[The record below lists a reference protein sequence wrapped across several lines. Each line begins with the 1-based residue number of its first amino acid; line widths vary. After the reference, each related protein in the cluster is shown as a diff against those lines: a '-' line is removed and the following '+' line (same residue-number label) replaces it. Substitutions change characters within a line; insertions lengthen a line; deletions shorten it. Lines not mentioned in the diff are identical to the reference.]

1 MTAPERHEAER
12 FLTALDPS
20 ADARFTFQTFDDS
33 KERRACRKKTGE
45 QDPFAN
51 IRHGTLAQHWKELV
65 KLNAAGA
72 GIFVCVNAT
81 DLKGRKKKNVVRI
94 RANYI
99 DLDGAPLDPVHA
111 AKLPPHVITETSP
124 GRFHA
129 YWRVADEPL
138 EEFTPL
144 QKALIGRFNSDPS
157 IQDLPR
163 VLRIPGFVH
172 RKDGATFLSRILQ
185 INEIGPYKWED
196 LRKAFP
202 PPADDKPPR
211 RQQCWHSTDHDD
223 LRGQW
228 CKLND
233 EAIRRYPDWVPDVFP
248 AAHKVDKG

>member
-1 MTAPERHEAER
+1 MTAPDRHEAER

-33 KERRACRKKTGE
+33 KERRECRKKTGE

-72 GIFVCVNAT
+72 GIFVCVNAS

-144 QKALIGRFNSDPS
+144 QKALDWTLQQRS
-157 IQDLPR
+157 INPR
-163 VLRIPGFVH
+163 
-172 RKDGATFLSRILQ
+172 S
-185 INEIGPYKWED
+185 
-196 LRKAFP
+196 
-202 PPADDKPPR
+202 PAR
-211 RQQCWHSTDHDD
+211 
-223 LRGQW
+223 
-228 CKLND
+228 
-233 EAIRRYPDWVPDVFP
+233 
-248 AAHKVDKG
+248 AAHPWFRSP